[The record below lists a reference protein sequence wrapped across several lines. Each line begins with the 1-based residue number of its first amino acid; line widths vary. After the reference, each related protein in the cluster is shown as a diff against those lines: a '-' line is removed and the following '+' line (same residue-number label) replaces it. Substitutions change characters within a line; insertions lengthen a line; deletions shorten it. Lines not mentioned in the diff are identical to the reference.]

1 MSCLIQIVGLEGLD
15 QPVNITHKTNN
26 AVLTMHTLCDNIH
39 TEQIKRYKI

>member
-15 QPVNITHKTNN
+15 QPVNITHKANN
-26 AVLTMHTLCDNIH
+26 AVLTMRALCDNIH